1 MAANA
6 IAEAG
11 IFVPRRWRP
20 EAAAGSVEHAD
31 REAET
36 NPYALCRGLDV
47 LCPLDSFTIEH
58 GSEHNG
64 RMAMKGIGKIGGL
77 ARGCEPDGTA
87 DELSKKSKEADAAKP
102 EPPGE
107 VIAEALKLLRADKTG
122 RWHVRA
128 PEGARHRDGLY
139 AWKISD
145 SEVKRLLRLLWPNYV
160 ASRQRFDCLYGGEV
174 SRVSTSW
181 RQALEA
187 ALDREAQARRDFGR
201 RREKREKGRQQSKEL
216 RRRRMPAEQRWEL
229 ERKEHDVR
237 MRAINAELDERDKA
251 RAARA
256 LMEVVSHI
264 RHSRI
269 DRVQHLLSG
278 IADTS
283 EGITAPMVAYIV
295 APREARLLT
304 PEQRDRWGKEI
315 MALLLTQGLVL
326 ELKPGCFAVKVL
338 RTDGGPS
345 EKPLDRSWT
354 RTA

>member
-1 MAANA
+1 
-6 IAEAG
+6 
-11 IFVPRRWRP
+11 
-20 EAAAGSVEHAD
+20 
-31 REAET
+31 
-36 NPYALCRGLDV
+36 
-47 LCPLDSFTIEH
+47 
-58 GSEHNG
+58 
-64 RMAMKGIGKIGGL
+64 MKGIGKTGGL

-87 DELSKKSKEADAAKP
+87 DELSKENKEVDAAKP
-102 EPPGE
+102 EPPDE
-107 VIAEALKLLRADKTG
+107 VVAEALKLLRADRSG

-145 SEVKRLLRLLWPNYV
+145 SEVERLLRLLWPNYV
-160 ASRQRFDCLYGGEV
+160 ASQQRLADRLYGGDA
-174 SRVSTSW
+174 SRVSTHW

-187 ALDREAQARRDFGR
+187 ALDREAQARRDFAR
-201 RREKREKGRQQSKEL
+201 RREKWEKERQQSEEL

-251 RAARA
+251 RAACA

-264 RHSRI
+264 RHGRI
-269 DRVQHLLSG
+269 DRVQHLLSV
-278 IADTS
+278 IAETS
-283 EGITAPMVAYIV
+283 EGITAPLVAYIV

-315 MALLLTQGLVL
+315 IALLLTQGLVL

-338 RTDGGPS
+338 RLDGGPS